1 MSRVQTPS
9 NYPSKQTD
17 MNSTKEL
24 HRRLA
29 APGLTQSERA
39 QLRCLL
45 AEKLADTGNYEI
57 ALGAL
62 AEMWR
67 GVGQCPRLDDL
78 DQEASAEVLLRT
90 GVLSGLLGAA
100 RQIPGANEAAK
111 DLIKQSVKSFQ
122 SAKNHAKAAKAQMEL
137 ANCLTREENFAEA
150 RAMLQHVIRCEG
162 LETELIAAATIHRAA
177 LEISTRRFNEALGIF
192 RESADLFEKTEDLVV
207 RAKYH
212 RDYGLVLKYLSVV
225 EQRQDYSDRALD
237 EFRAAV
243 VAFEQAGLPNQQG
256 EAELNLGI
264 MFGSAGHY
272 RPAHEHFDRA
282 QALFTSLRNKL
293 KLVEIDAARARVLL
307 KQGRISEAEKLIKA
321 ATRTLESSDAPLLLA
336 EVLTTD
342 AQIYLHLRDCAE
354 AQLKFERAI
363 DLFEQASD
371 PEAAGQA
378 ALSLI
383 EQLGYQ
389 LSSQQMGNLLMRAS
403 SLLADTQNLD
413 SLKRLAACA
422 FRGLFL
428 IQAIPV
434 PPDWTAFF
442 FRNAVRRYESDLIRI
457 ALQQSGGSVTR
468 AAHLLGFRHHQTLVA
483 LLNSRHQSLQSARRP
498 IVRRRR
504 SLTVKSRAASA
515 QSRRDEMSDLG

>member
-1 MSRVQTPS
+1 
-9 NYPSKQTD
+9 
-17 MNSTKEL
+17 MNSTKDL

-39 QLRCLL
+39 QLQCLL
-45 AEKLADTGNYEI
+45 AEKVADTGNYEI
-57 ALGAL
+57 AQSALGEL
-62 AEMWR
+62 WR
-67 GVGQCPRLDDL
+67 GVGQSPRIADL
-78 DQEASAEVLLRT
+78 DQEAAGEVLLRT
-90 GVLSGLLGAA
+90 GILSGLLGAA
-100 RQIPGANEAAK
+100 RQIPGSHEAAK
-111 DLIKQSVKSFQ
+111 DLIKQSIKTFQ
-122 SAKNHAKAAKAQMEL
+122 AAKNRAKAAKAQMEL
-137 ANCLTREENFAEA
+137 ANCLAREGNFAEA
-150 RAMLQHVIRCEG
+150 RNMLLNTISCEG
-162 LETELIAAATIHRAA
+162 LDTELIATATRHRAA
-177 LEISTRRFNEALGIF
+177 LEISTRRFNEALSIF
-192 RESADLFEKTEDLVV
+192 RESAGLFEKTEDLVV
-207 RAKYH
+207 RGKYH
-212 RDYGLVLKYLSVV
+212 RDYGSVLNYLSVA

-243 VAFEQAGLPNQQG
+243 VAFEQADLPHQQA

-264 MFGSAGHY
+264 MFGRAGKY

-282 QALFTSLRNKL
+282 QALFTSLRDKL
-293 KLVEIDAARARVLL
+293 KLTEIDAARARVAL
-307 KQGRISEAEKLIKA
+307 KQGRSTEAEKLIKA
-321 ATRTLESSDAPLLLA
+321 ATRTLECSDAPLLLA

-342 AQIYLHLRDCAE
+342 AQIHLQLRDCAE

-363 DLFEQASD
+363 DLFEQAGD

-389 LSSQQMGNLLMRAS
+389 LSHQQMGNLLRRAS
-403 SLLADTQNLD
+403 NLLAETQHLD

-428 IQAIPV
+428 IQAVPV
-434 PPDWTAFF
+434 PPDWTAFY

-457 ALQQSGGSVTR
+457 ALQQAGGSVTK
-468 AAHLLGFRHHQTLVA
+468 AAHLLGFRHHQTLVS

-504 SLTVKSRAASA
+504 SLTIKSRAASVTDCKRT
-515 QSRRDEMSDLG
+515 QL